1 MFGIERVARD
11 GKRLEARHIFKG
23 KNARRISIG
32 KWEAIEF
39 SRKFVE
45 AGIENFP
52 ENQTDRIL
60 GKKIDASL

>member
-11 GKRLEARHIFKG
+11 GKRLDTGRISKTYIYGEIDPG
-23 KNARRISIG
+23 INARRISIG

-52 ENQTDRIL
+52 ENR
-60 GKKIDASL
+60 